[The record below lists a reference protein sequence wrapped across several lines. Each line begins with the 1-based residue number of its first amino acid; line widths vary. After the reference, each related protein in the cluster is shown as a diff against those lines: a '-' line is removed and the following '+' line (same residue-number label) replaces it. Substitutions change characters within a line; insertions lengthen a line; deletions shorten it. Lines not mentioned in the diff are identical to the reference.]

1 MRSKMVISV
10 FVATL
15 AMGVAARG
23 GAAEKVIKFGDAVP
37 KTYSY
42 WPAMEEFK
50 KVVEAKTGGTLKVEL
65 FGGGVLGDQKT
76 LMTQTQAGAIQAS
89 VFVTTISQ
97 ALVPEHAVW
106 GLPFLFKDT
115 AAYKKFT
122 YGPFGQEL
130 GARLEKHGLKH
141 LTWCYTGFLSI
152 ADSKNPIRKPEDL
165 KGHKIRV
172 MEDPMQI
179 ATLKALGANAV
190 GMPPAE
196 VYPALKQKVIDG
208 VATGPNFMLTLKANE
223 VAKYLSATEHSATP
237 CLIIM
242 HLAFWNGLS
251 PAEQAAVR
259 EAAIVFRDKNDHYHT
274 DQPGTKEKDAYE
286 TWQKRGGSVETKID
300 FQAFRQATKPVIEE
314 WKAKL
319 GADFIERVLKEA
331 GYSN

>member
-1 MRSKMVISV
+1 MQSKVLIIV
-10 FVATL
+10 VAATL
-15 AMGVAARG
+15 AMGFAVPV
-23 GAAEKVIKFGDAVP
+23 GAAEKVIKFGDATP

-50 KVVEAKTGGTLKVEL
+50 KVVEAKTGGSLKVEL

-141 LTWCYTGFLSI
+141 LTWGYTGFLSI
-152 ADSKNPIRKPEDL
+152 ASSRNAIRKPEDI
-165 KGHKIRV
+165 KGQKIRV
-172 MEDPMQI
+172 MEDPLQI

-190 GMPPAE
+190 GMPLAE
-196 VYPALKQKVIDG
+196 VYPGLKQKVIDG
-208 VATGPNFMLTLKANE
+208 VATGPSFMLTLKANE
-223 VAKYLSATEHSATP
+223 AAKYLSATEHSATP
-237 CLIIM
+237 CMIVM
-242 HLAFWNGLS
+242 NLAFWNSLTPG
-251 PAEQAAVR
+251 EQAALR
-259 EAAIVFRDKNDHYHT
+259 EAAVVFRDKNDSYHT
-274 DQPGTKEKDAYE
+274 DQPGTKEADAYE
-286 TWQKRGGSVETKID
+286 TWKKRGGAVEFNID
-300 FQAFRQATKPVIEE
+300 RQAFRQATKPVIEE

-319 GADFIERVLKEA
+319 GTDFIERALKEA

>member
-1 MRSKMVISV
+1 MLLRALVVMV
-10 FVATL
+10 
-15 AMGVAARG
+15 VAASIPSP
-23 GAAEKVIKFGDAVP
+23 AAAQKAIKFGDATP

-50 KVVEAKTGGTLKVEL
+50 KVLEAKTGGTLRVEL

-106 GLPFLFKDT
+106 GLPFLFRDT
-115 AAYKKFT
+115 AAYKRFT

-152 ADSKNPIRKPEDL
+152 ASSRNAIRKPEDL
-165 KGHKIRV
+165 KGQKIRT
-172 MEDPMQI
+172 MEDPLQI

-190 GMPPAE
+190 GMPVPE
-196 VYPALKQKVIDG
+196 VYPALKQNVIDG

-223 VAKYLSATEHSATP
+223 VAKYLSVTEHSATP
-237 CLIIM
+237 CLVVM
-242 HLAFWNGLS
+242 NLDFWNGLA
-251 PAEQAAVR
+251 PAEQAALR
-259 EAAIVFRDKNDHYHT
+259 EASLVFRDKNDAYHT
-274 DQPGTKEKDAYE
+274 DQPGTREADAYE
-286 TWQKRGGSVETKID
+286 AWKKRGGLVETNVD
-300 FQAFRQATKPVIEE
+300 RAAFREATKPIIAE

-319 GADFIERVLKEA
+319 GADFVDRVLREA

>member
-1 MRSKMVISV
+1 MR
-10 FVATL
+10 AQRLLGTTL
-15 AMGVAARG
+15 LMAALALG
-23 GAAEKVIKFGDAVP
+23 PLPAAAQKVIKFGDATP

-50 KVVEAKTGGTLKVEL
+50 KAVEAKTGGTVKVEL

-106 GLPFLFKDT
+106 GLPFLFRDT
-115 AAYKKFT
+115 AAYKRFT
-122 YGPFGQEL
+122 YGPLGQEL

-152 ADSKNPIRKPEDL
+152 ASSRNPIRKPEDIR
-165 KGHKIRV
+165 GQKIRT
-172 MEDPMQI
+172 MEDPLQI

-190 GMPPAE
+190 GMPVPE
-196 VYPALKQKVIDG
+196 VYPALKQSVIDG

-223 VAKYLSATEHSATP
+223 IAKYLSVTEHSATP
-237 CLIIM
+237 CLVVM
-242 HLAFWNGLS
+242 NLAFWNGLA

-259 EAAIVFRDKNDHYHT
+259 EASVLFRERNDAYHT
-274 DQPGTKEKDAYE
+274 DQPGTREADAYE
-286 TWQKRGGSVETKID
+286 TWKKRGGQVEANVD
-300 FQAFRQATKPVIEE
+300 RAAFREATRPIIEE
-314 WKAKL
+314 WKGKL
-319 GADFIERVLKEA
+319 GADFVDRVLKEA